1 MFYESLY
8 YQNPDSFMALKWCVE
23 YGVFPPNES
32 EAMFKVKMSGRDDV
46 WKLLVRKE
54 QMRLEKK

>member
-23 YGVFPPNES
+23 YGVFPPSES
-32 EAMFKVKMSGRDDV
+32 EAMFKVVGGGGADV
-46 WKLLVRKE
+46 
-54 QMRLEKK
+54 